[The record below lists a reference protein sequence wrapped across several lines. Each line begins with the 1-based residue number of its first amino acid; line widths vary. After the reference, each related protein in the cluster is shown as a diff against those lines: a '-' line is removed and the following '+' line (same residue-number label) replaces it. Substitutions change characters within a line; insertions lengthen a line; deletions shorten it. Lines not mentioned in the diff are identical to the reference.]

1 MGFLF
6 YFINTRLT
14 KFKWGGV
21 KIKIPKYY
29 FCNAY
34 PLGVRDMKKHRQ
46 IALRMKHALLKIY

>member
-14 KFKWGGV
+14 KFKWGV

-29 FCNAY
+29 FCTAY
-34 PLGVRDMKKHRQ
+34 PLGVRVMKKHRQ

>member
-14 KFKWGGV
+14 KFKWGV